1 LFEITNKILRLLVG
15 AGCSCHSEESS
26 SLPEGREDGSSQQ
39 HAAGPFKEE
48 FQQILSKLSLIQE
61 EIYRMISENLM
72 LFYKQVRIL
81 IKLSLN

>member
-1 LFEITNKILRLLVG
+1 MLRLLVG

-26 SLPEGREDGSSQQ
+26 SLPEGREDSSLQQ
-39 HAAGPFKEE
+39 HAAAHFKEE

-81 IKLSLN
+81 VKLLSLN